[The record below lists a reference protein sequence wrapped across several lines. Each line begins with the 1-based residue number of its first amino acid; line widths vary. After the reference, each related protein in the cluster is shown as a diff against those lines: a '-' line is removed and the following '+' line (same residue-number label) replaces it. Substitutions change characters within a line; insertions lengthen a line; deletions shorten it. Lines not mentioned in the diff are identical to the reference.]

1 MSLEEG
7 YASAYCIIFPVGL
20 NFFLITKE
28 REGNVLYLNKIAL
41 NALEDKSSPLYFK
54 LLFYP
59 DGKKQA
65 KGFSEIERKA
75 REHKLS
81 SNCKVRIKRDNNI
94 KKVRMVPSM
103 TYYMLSKRSW
113 VCVCAYA
120 YIYILRHTLTLAIFW
135 ASTISQRLH
144 LNPGFIGHPRFASSQ
159 PYSATQPP
167 ACSFSSV
174 QLHSI

>member
-81 SNCKVRIKRDNNI
+81 SNCKVRIKRDYNI

-103 TYYMLSKRSW
+103 TYYMLSKCSW

-120 YIYILRHTLTLAIFW
+120 YVYILTHTHTYLGHLL
-135 ASTISQRLH
+135 SLH
-144 LNPGFIGHPRFASSQ
+144 HKPEVALEPRFHRA
-159 PYSATQPP
+159 PTFCLFTTLLCHTAP
-167 ACSFSSV
+167 CLFF
-174 QLHSI
+174 L